1 MRSVRDWSRWAVF
14 CAILAGSAVVAGLS
28 SAEYAE
34 RLNVLESQLAGDA
47 ENLRLAAEYRQLAIA
62 TAAYD
67 RAITFFEKQTARPGA
82 GPHAYLNLAFA
93 YVDKV
98 PVSGTIRQ
106 VYLGR
111 DAIKALTRSIERDP
125 TDVAYLVRGLV
136 NLYYDNLIFHRG
148 PKGIADLEEA
158 RRLSAAHS
166 RLPYVPRIFISLGD
180 GYWRLKNAIRAR
192 EVWGDG
198 LAQFPDQEPLRVRL
212 SSSDDVVR
220 GLVAHTFDPDLR
232 VDTSLREVFP
242 DVPTFGVI
250 SAQR

>member
-1 MRSVRDWSRWAVF
+1 MRSGRGWSRWAVL

-28 SAEYAE
+28 PAEYAE
-34 RLNVLESQLAGDA
+34 RLNVLESQLTGDA
-47 ENLRLAAEYRQLAIA
+47 ENLRVAAEYRQLVIA

-67 RAITFFEKQTARPGA
+67 RAIKFFEKQTERSGA

-93 YVDKV
+93 YIDKV

-111 DAIKALTRSIERDP
+111 DAIKALTRSIEWEP

-136 NLYYDNLIFHRG
+136 NLYYDNVIFHRAN
-148 PKGIADLEEA
+148 KGIADLEEA
-158 RRLSAAHS
+158 RRLSVVHP
-166 RLPYVPRIFISLGD
+166 RLAYVPRIFISLGD
-180 GYWRLKNAIRAR
+180 GYWRVKNLIKAR
-192 EVWGDG
+192 EVWRDG
-198 LAQFPDQEPLRVRL
+198 LAEFPDHEPLRARL
-212 SSSDDVVR
+212 MSSDDVIR

-242 DVPTFGVI
+242 DVPTFGI
-250 SAQR
+250 TSAQR